1 MIEALKAWLK
11 RRRKKKQIA
20 KEVAAAEGLIESI
33 ELALNIELYEWQ
45 RLYIITGIGSH
56 QRAGDTAEHLHI

>member
-20 KEVAAAEGLIESI
+20 KEVAAAAGLIESI
-33 ELALNIELYEWQ
+33 ELALNIEL
-45 RLYIITGIGSH
+45 
-56 QRAGDTAEHLHI
+56 